1 MQSPV
6 SNLSRMWLVLK
17 IGLIFSFVFSPQQFV
32 QAESSPSFNC
42 YRKTSGEYITRL
54 HLPSGKKYVVVSW
67 GRSDTVNTRCSEAS
81 NKLQKFF
88 RSGRLNYIIE
98 AKIND
103 KSTIVCGL
111 AAEIEK
117 CNSKSKILEL
127 LPGDTLSMFIKR
139 LGGSTPSDERED
151 NDIVID
157 FRRVLKN
164 LATQGE

>member
-1 MQSPV
+1 MKSPV
-6 SNLSRMWLVLK
+6 NTLSRIWLGLK
-17 IGLIFSFVFSPQQFV
+17 VGIVFSFVVSSQQV
-32 QAESSPSFNC
+32 VLAQSSPSFNC
-42 YRKTSGEYITRL
+42 YRKTSDEYITRL

-67 GRSDTVNTRCSEAS
+67 GRSDTVNTKCSEAS

-88 RSGRLNYIIE
+88 RSGRLNYIVE

-157 FRRVLKN
+157 FRKVLKN

>member
-1 MQSPV
+1 MKSPV
-6 SNLSRMWLVLK
+6 NTLSRIWLGLK
-17 IGLIFSFVFSPQQFV
+17 ISMVFSFVVSSQQV
-32 QAESSPSFNC
+32 VLAQSSPSFNC
-42 YRKTSGEYITRL
+42 YRKTSNEYITRL

-67 GRSDTVNTRCSEAS
+67 GRSDAVNTKCSEAS

-88 RSGRLNYIIE
+88 RSGRLNYIVE

-157 FRRVLKN
+157 FRKVLKN

>member
-54 HLPSGKKYVVVSW
+54 HMPSGKKYVVINW
-67 GRSDTVNTRCSEAS
+67 GRSDSINNKCSEAS

-88 RSGRLNYIIE
+88 KSGRLNYIVE
-98 AKIND
+98 AKTNGRL
-103 KSTIVCGL
+103 TIVCGL
-111 AAEIEK
+111 ATESEQ
-117 CNSKSKILEL
+117 CNSKNKLFEL
-127 LPGDTLSMFIKR
+127 LPGDTVSMFIKR
-139 LGGSTPSDERED
+139 IGGSTLSDERVD
-151 NDIVID
+151 DD
-157 FRRVLKN
+157 FIINFQKVFKYL
-164 LATQGE
+164 LIQGE

>member
-1 MQSPV
+1 MKLPV
-6 SNLSRMWLVLK
+6 NTLSRIWLGLK
-17 IGLIFSFVFSPQQFV
+17 ISIVFSFVVSSQQVVLV
-32 QAESSPSFNC
+32 QPSPSFNC
-42 YRKTSGEYITRL
+42 YRKTSNEYITRL

-67 GRSDTVNTRCSEAS
+67 GRSDTVNTKCSEAS

-88 RSGRLNYIIE
+88 RSGRLNYIVE

-117 CNSKSKILEL
+117 CNSKSKIFEL

-151 NDIVID
+151 NDILID
-157 FRRVLKN
+157 FRKVLKN